1 MRVLLNL
8 TSAVALS
15 LFAFAPVSVAHAGP
29 RIPGGSYLDSC
40 FSVSRSGSVL
50 KATCGKVDGTF
61 KKTSLNLADCER
73 RSTISNIN
81 GVLSCDET
89 DEHYQMPNGSWA
101 VSCKDWSMRGP
112 LLRATCG
119 KIDGTWI
126 VSTLDVRDCDGPVAN
141 RNGEL
146 VC

>member
-89 DEHYQMPNGSWA
+89 DEHYQMPNGSW
-101 VSCKDWSMRGP
+101 
-112 LLRATCG
+112 
-119 KIDGTWI
+119 
-126 VSTLDVRDCDGPVAN
+126 
-141 RNGEL
+141 
-146 VC
+146 